1 MDVKVETRPGYHA
14 ATMRYVGPYAADGG
28 IHELWERLE
37 RWARPRG
44 LWTQDRV
51 CLGVAHD
58 DPQTTVATQ
67 CRYDAAI
74 VVPAGFADGVIEIVD
89 LDGGPCAVERFV
101 GKAAEIGAAFAN
113 IFAVWLPHS
122 GYQLDD
128 RPVYELYRA
137 DFFDV
142 ATRDIRCDLCVPV
155 RRL

>member
-1 MDVKVETRPGYHA
+1 
-14 ATMRYVGPYAADGG
+14 MRYVGPYDANGG
-28 IHELWERLE
+28 IHELWERFE
-37 RWARPRG
+37 RWARSRE

-58 DPQTTVATQ
+58 DPQSTAPAQ

-74 VVPAGFADGVIEIVD
+74 VVPAAFVDGAVDIAD
-89 LDGGPCAVERFV
+89 LDGGACAVERFV
-101 GKAAEIGAAFAN
+101 GKVGDIGPAFAN

-122 GYQLDD
+122 GYQLDN

-142 ATRDIRCDLCVPV
+142 ATRKITCDLCVPV